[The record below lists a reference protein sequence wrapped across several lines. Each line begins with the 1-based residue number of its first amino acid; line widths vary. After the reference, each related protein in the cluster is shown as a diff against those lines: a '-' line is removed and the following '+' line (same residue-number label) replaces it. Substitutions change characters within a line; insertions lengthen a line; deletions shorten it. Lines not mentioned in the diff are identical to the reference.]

1 MRTHISLIALGLLGG
16 AAARA
21 QLPALPQYV
30 TISPKPEVIKLSL
43 YLDYGG
49 GSGAIGGR
57 HFAGA
62 QALVDLPSRWYASAG
77 AGALMFSETGVATA
91 PAFAA
96 VLGHEFPREPSLLV
110 TVAQTGIGYVAFDD
124 ADGIR
129 HHQLDIP
136 LAVGVGV
143 YGAVPML
150 AKGNSIFSN
159 ASAKPWIAVRAQLRN
174 EAGWMVGYG
183 GALGLNIVLHSG
195 WGARVAYDRLWIDD
209 QTEGAFGFSILRV
222 RSL

>member
-1 MRTHISLIALGLLGG
+1 MRTHISLIALGLFGG
-16 AAARA
+16 AAAHA
-21 QLPALPQYV
+21 QLPTLPQYV
-30 TISPKPEVIKLSL
+30 TISPKPEVTKLSM

-57 HFAGA
+57 HFVGA
-62 QALVDLPSRWYASAG
+62 QALFDLPSRWYASAG
-77 AGALMFSETGVATA
+77 AGALMFSDPEVATA

-96 VLGHEFPREPSLLV
+96 VLGHEFPREPSLFV

-124 ADGIR
+124 AAGGR

-143 YGAVPML
+143 YGAMPML
-150 AKGNSIFSN
+150 AKGNHIFSN
-159 ASAKPWIAVRAQLRN
+159 ATAKPWIAARAQLRH
-174 EAGWMVGYG
+174 EMGWGVGFG

-195 WGARVAYDRLWIDD
+195 WGVRVAYDRLWIDD
-209 QTEGAFGFSILRV
+209 QTEGAFGLSLLRV